1 MLIRR
6 SGGFP
11 LTAFYF
17 FYFCALG
24 AFLPYWGPWLE
35 MRGVAPFDIGILT
48 AAVQFSKILAPNL
61 WGWVGQRRGYGRAV
75 VQASLATALSFPL
88 LGFAQDRFWPLLVIT
103 LVFSFFWSATLPLV
117 DVATLVWAERTG
129 RVYGRIRLW
138 GSLGFITL
146 SLGMGV
152 LAAHSGMA
160 VFLPVMTAFLLLGW
174 WCSRHLPFP
183 QEATVSGVRT
193 PEPDFLYRLQDRGLW
208 FFLLAGLLEQ
218 ASHGAY
224 YAFYSIDV
232 ERHGYGSGMVGLLWA
247 LAVLCEVV
255 FFWFGDRWIRQM
267 GLPATFFL
275 AFLLTVFRWAMI
287 GWWPGLLWIV
297 LVQTLH
303 AASYGAFHLAA
314 VRWVYGH
321 FPEELRSRGMA
332 LYAST
337 VYGAG
342 GALGALGAGWAWS
355 HWGASGAFFSAAF
368 VALLGLLFLFPAH
381 GGDRALEKTA

>member
-1 MLIRR
+1 MPHPVRPR
-6 SGGFP
+6 K
-11 LTAFYF
+11 
-17 FYFCALG
+17 
-24 AFLPYWGPWLE
+24 
-35 MRGVAPFDIGILT
+35 ILT

-61 WGWVGQRRGYGRAV
+61 WGWVGQHRGYGRAV
-75 VQASLATALSFPL
+75 VQASLAAALAFPL
-88 LGFAQDRFWPLLVIT
+88 LGLAHGHFWPLLAIT

-117 DVATLVWAERTG
+117 DAATLVWAERTG

-138 GSLGFITL
+138 GSLGFIAL

-160 VFLPVMTAFLLLGW
+160 VFLPAMTAFLLLGW
-174 WCSRHLPFP
+174 WSSRHLPFP
-183 QEATVSGVRT
+183 QEAAAQEERT
-193 PEPDFLYRLQDRGLW
+193 PAPDFLRWLQDRRLW

-232 ERHGYGSGMVGLLWA
+232 ERHGYSSGLVGLLWA
-247 LAVLCEVV
+247 LAVLCEVG
-255 FFWFGDRWIRQM
+255 FFWFGDRWIRRM
-267 GLPATFFL
+267 GLPVTFFL
-275 AFLLTVFRWAMI
+275 AFLLTVFRWGVI

-297 LVQTLH
+297 LVQSLH

-321 FPEELRSRGMA
+321 FPPEVRSRGMA

-342 GALGALGAGWAWS
+342 GALGALGAGWTWS
-355 HWGASGAFFSAAF
+355 HWGPSGTFFAAASVAF
-368 VALLGLLFLFPAH
+368 LGLLLLFAAP
-381 GGDRALEKTA
+381 GGGSALEKPA